1 MFSYARFSL
10 LNNQVTRRK
19 STLVKQHFAV
29 SFHKPH
35 SAVQGSAT
43 HCTVAQCSATQGSTV
58 QCRVAQCRV
67 AHCRVTQCRVAQCR
81 VVQRSTAQS
90 SATHHPKTNQ
100 HMILNN
106 RLSERNVQVSQ
117 HQLNTQTPV
126 QNITGRHKTRSLVK
140 NTELLLSGNVS
151 LLQPL
156 SLNRTITNN
165 NDYNSLVITGPP
177 KQSVCLVL
185 FDRSTATISTYTSCS
200 S

>member
-1 MFSYARFSL
+1 MQRNAR
-10 LNNQVTRRK
+10 Q
-19 STLVKQHFAV
+19 
-29 SFHKPH
+29 H
-35 SAVQGSAT
+35 SAVQS
-43 HCTVAQCSATQGSTV
+43 STV
-58 QCRVAQCRV
+58 QS
-67 AHCRVTQCRVAQCR
+67 
-81 VVQRSTAQS
+81 STAQSSTVQSSTVQS

-106 RLSERNVQVSQ
+106 RLSEHNVQVSQ

-177 KQSVCLVL
+177 RQSVCLVL
-185 FDRSTATISTYTSCS
+185 FDRSTATISTYNSCTVRANI
-200 S
+200 